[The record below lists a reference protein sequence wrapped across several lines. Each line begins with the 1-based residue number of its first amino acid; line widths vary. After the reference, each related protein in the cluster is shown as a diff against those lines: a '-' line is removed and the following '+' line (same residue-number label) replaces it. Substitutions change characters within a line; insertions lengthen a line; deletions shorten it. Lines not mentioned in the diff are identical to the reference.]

1 MVKTAV
7 IKRKLVKLKQYLS
20 ELGLLEG
27 VTYEE
32 YRQNFL
38 VRRTV
43 ERLIQLTVDV
53 ATDINT
59 HILVDNNIPPPQDAY
74 SSFIQLAK
82 HGAITPELAGEL
94 APATGERN
102 VLVHEY
108 ELINDLI
115 VYQSIPIA
123 IKLFNKYCSQID
135 RYLNS
140 LK

>member
-82 HGAITPELAGEL
+82 HGGL
-94 APATGERN
+94 
-102 VLVHEY
+102 
-108 ELINDLI
+108 
-115 VYQSIPIA
+115 SPI
-123 IKLFNKYCSQID
+123 K
-135 RYLNS
+135 
-140 LK
+140 